1 MRAHIPLSGK
11 LRKDALAEIKIEV
24 AKEREKITEQIVRRT
39 LKLVL
44 FELRNSYGFG
54 LERLNRVIKGV
65 EDLTAKANE
74 DEIFWE
80 HIDRELIDRV
90 GLNFAERDY
99 TR

>member
-1 MRAHIPLSGK
+1 MKAHIPLSGK
-11 LRKDALAEIKIEV
+11 MKKDALAEIRLEV
-24 AKEREKITEQIVRRT
+24 ARERDRVTQQIVRRT

-54 LERLNRVIKGV
+54 FERLNRVMSGV
-65 EDLTAKANE
+65 QELTAKANE

-90 GLNFAERDY
+90 GLAFEERDY

>member
-1 MRAHIPLSGK
+1 MKAHIPLSGK
-11 LRKDALAEIKIEV
+11 MKKDALAEIKVAV
-24 AKEREKITEQIVRRT
+24 AKERDRVAQQIVRRT

-44 FELRNSYGFG
+44 FELHNNYGFG
-54 LERLNRVIKGV
+54 LNRLNKLMKGV
-65 EDLTAKANE
+65 EDLTLKANE

-90 GLNFAERDY
+90 GLTFEERDY

>member
-11 LRKDALAEIKIEV
+11 MKKDALAEIKLQV
-24 AKEREKITEQIVRRT
+24 VRERDKVTEQIVRRT

-44 FELRNSYGFG
+44 VELYDEFSFG
-54 LERLNRVIKGV
+54 NLRLNRVMKGV
-65 EDLTAKANE
+65 QNLTAEANE

-80 HIDRELIDRV
+80 HIDRQLIDQL
-90 GLNFAERDY
+90 GLEFERDY